1 MKCSDNSRYIIH
13 QTRLQV
19 CQTIY
24 SMDPMELKKE
34 NKRSNSIL
42 SQAVTQM
49 YLVKKVFLKI

>member
-1 MKCSDNSRYIIH
+1 
-13 QTRLQV
+13 
-19 CQTIY
+19 
-24 SMDPMELKKE
+24 MDPMELKKE